1 MREWDG
7 IFDLAKGGETGVCTH
22 VFPHLTLE
30 PQKKE
35 TVEKPRQVRANPR
48 VSGEPVYSLEMLL

>member
-35 TVEKPRQVRANPR
+35 TVEKPRQA
-48 VSGEPVYSLEMLL
+48 